1 MNYLRQN
8 LETSLI
14 LGAVVFAAM
23 FIPGLMW
30 QYWRHGQFS
39 FRRMLGWAAVCV
51 YTTALFVYT
60 LMPLPENGAAWCA
73 THSVRSNFTPFGFI
87 NDIQRETVGMST
99 AQILRSNVV
108 LQVVFNVVL
117 FLPFGAIMHRYF
129 GRGIVFTTLAGLA
142 TSTFIE
148 ASQYTGIFGIYPCAI
163 RVADVDDL
171 IMNTAGALIGA
182 LIAPLLLW
190 WMPSARQLAAKR
202 LAPRRVT
209 AARRWTGMLLDA
221 ALFLGIQMG
230 TTVVLFMGRWLL
242 AGSAPVEG
250 ASWEPLVAGGVALV
264 VVFVGPALTGRGASA
279 GQKIVWLTPKWI
291 SRDGTHLTD
300 GNLALR
306 IARSLVVAGPY
317 VASELVASVSELVA
331 STVTVASATAATS
344 TAAHAATATATTA
357 AISASTLSGVL
368 GLVSTLAVLLAIL
381 MVLGSRT
388 HRSLSGWLTG
398 AMFVDSRDPYAGG
411 PDNEA
416 PLPLTDA
423 KKVELGLPV

>member
-1 MNYLRQN
+1 MNYWRQN
-8 LETSLI
+8 LEMSLI
-14 LGAVVFAAM
+14 LGAVVFMAM

-39 FRRMLGWAAVCV
+39 FRRMLGWAGVCV

-73 THSVRSNFTPFGFI
+73 EHHVRSNFTPFGFI
-87 NDIQRETVGMST
+87 SDIQRETTGMST

-117 FLPFGAIMHRYF
+117 FLPFGAIMRRYF
-129 GRGIVFTTLAGLA
+129 GRGIAFTTLAGFAMSAL
-142 TSTFIE
+142 IE
-148 ASQYTGIFGIYPCAI
+148 SSQYTGLFGIYPCAI

-171 IMNTAGALIGA
+171 IMNTAGALLGA
-182 LIAPLLLW
+182 LLAPLLLW
-190 WMPSARQLAAKR
+190 WMPNGRQLAAKR

-242 AGSAPVEG
+242 AGSAPTDN
-250 ASWEPLVAGGVALV
+250 ASWEPAVAATVAV
-264 VVFVGPALTGRGASA
+264 TVVFIIPSLTGRGASA
-279 GQKIVWLTPKWI
+279 GQKIVWLTPKWV

-300 GNLALR
+300 GNLVLR

-317 VASELVASVSELVA
+317 VASEL
-331 STVTVASATAATS
+331 AAP
-344 TAAHAATATATTA
+344 A
-357 AISASTLSGVL
+357 SASTTSAWSSVL
-368 GLVSTLAVLLAIL
+368 GLVSTLVVLLAII

-398 AMFVDSRDPYAGG
+398 AVFVDSRDPYSGG
-411 PDNEA
+411 PDNET
-416 PLPLTDA
+416 PLPLTPA
-423 KKVELGLPV
+423 KKVELDLPTSS

>member
-1 MNYLRQN
+1 MHYWRQN
-8 LETSLI
+8 LEMSLI
-14 LGAVVFAAM
+14 LGAAVFMAM

-30 QYWRHGQFS
+30 QYWRHGQFN
-39 FRRMLGWAAVCV
+39 FRRMIGWAGVCV

-60 LMPLPENGAAWCA
+60 LMPLPSNGIAWCA
-73 THSVRSNFTPFGFI
+73 EHHVRSNFTPFGFI
-87 NDIQRETVGMST
+87 SDIQRETIGMST
-99 AQILRSNVV
+99 AQTLRSNVV

-117 FLPFGAIMHRYF
+117 FVPFGVIMRRYF
-129 GRGIVFTTLAGLA
+129 GRGIVFTTLAGLV
-142 TSTFIE
+142 TSAFIE
-148 ASQYTGIFGIYPCAI
+148 SSQYTGLFGIYPCAI

-182 LIAPLLLW
+182 LLAPLLLW
-190 WMPSARQLAAKR
+190 WMPSGRQLAAKR

-209 AARRWTGMLLDA
+209 AARRWTGILLDA
-221 ALFLGIQMG
+221 TLFLGIQMG

-242 AGSAPVEG
+242 AGNTATDG
-250 ASWEPLVAGGVALV
+250 ASWEPAVAAGVALV

-279 GQKIVWLTPKWI
+279 GQKIVWLTPKWV

-317 VASELVASVSELVA
+317 VASELVASTDSSTTA
-331 STVTVASATAATS
+331 S
-344 TAAHAATATATTA
+344 TATATSTWSGMLGIVSIL
-357 AISASTLSGVL
+357 AI
-368 GLVSTLAVLLAIL
+368 LLAIV

-398 AMFVDSRDPYAGG
+398 AVFVDSRDPYAGG

-416 PLPLTDA
+416 PLPLTPA